1 MFRWEYVNKKSYLL
15 LNSNSLKNRG
25 VFYSRI
31 ILQKMN
37 EIVFDCFRINQKL
50 NWLRIWIVFLCIS
63 IVFPAS
69 DKLKLVG
76 SSNIQLCFPSSS
88 QFLRL
93 AVDSFNF
100 SVMSK
105 PLWIFLIPKRY
116 FRSLLQVWL
125 FFFSLS
131 EGFRSVERGFQVSR
145 KLTELR
151 ICNKPNFVA
160 ICKILKY
167 YSRDRLSHL
176 LPPTSVTKHQ

>member
-1 MFRWEYVNKKSYLL
+1 M
-15 LNSNSLKNRG
+15 
-25 VFYSRI
+25 

-50 NWLRIWIVFLCIS
+50 NWLRIWIVFLWRINFAGF
-63 IVFPAS
+63 FPAF
-69 DKLKLVG
+69 DKFKLVG

-167 YSRDRLSHL
+167 YGQ
-176 LPPTSVTKHQ
+176 TSVTTRKTKNTLTELSPFSL

>member
-116 FRSLLQVWL
+116 FRSLLRVWL
-125 FFFSLS
+125 FFSLS
-131 EGFRSVERGFQVSR
+131 EGFRSVERGFQASR